1 MSFASGKHPKQV
13 PDGAFIRPRIAAM
26 RHGRRRKLME
36 TLLNSAV
43 MMIQGAGIAGVLY
56 GLYLTVNE
64 DDRAQDD
71 NGK

>member
-1 MSFASGKHPKQV
+1 
-13 PDGAFIRPRIAAM
+13 M
-26 RHGRRRKLME
+26 RHGRGRKLME

-71 NGK
+71 DGK

>member
-1 MSFASGKHPKQV
+1 
-13 PDGAFIRPRIAAM
+13 
-26 RHGRRRKLME
+26 ME

-64 DDRAQDD
+64 DGQATEEDRKQ
-71 NGK
+71 